1 LLKAGLVDSQKARQA
16 TAEKRKQSRQQHGTS
31 PDRDRLA
38 AQQALAEKAE
48 RDRELNRRRQEEA
61 RRKAVAAEIAELVRA
76 HRVSRDGG
84 EVPYNFADGKLVKR
98 IYVTETQR
106 RQLAG
111 GQLAVVRQGEGYDL
125 VPLDVAEKIRA
136 RDGAGLVLLNQPK
149 AEEEQDEAYAAY
161 RVPDDLMW

>member
-1 LLKAGLVDSQKARQA
+1 
-16 TAEKRKQSRQQHGTS
+16 
-31 PDRDRLA
+31 
-38 AQQALAEKAE
+38 
-48 RDRELNRRRQEEA
+48 
-61 RRKAVAAEIAELVRA
+61 
-76 HRVSRDGG
+76 
-84 EVPYNFADGKLVKR
+84 VPYNFADGKLVKR

-136 RDGAGLVLLNQPK
+136 RDGAGLVLLNQPE